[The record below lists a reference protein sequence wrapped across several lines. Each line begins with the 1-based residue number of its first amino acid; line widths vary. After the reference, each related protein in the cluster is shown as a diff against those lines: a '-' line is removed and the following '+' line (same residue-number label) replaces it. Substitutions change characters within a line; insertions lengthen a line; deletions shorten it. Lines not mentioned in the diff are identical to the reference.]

1 MVEPNR
7 GTINIDN
14 GYCNRDSLDEHDN
27 SVYDNKRIVGRMNLS
42 LLEDGSLVTGHTIV
56 TTTVG
61 EPMILLSSLLQSF
74 SIHHLK
80 KVK

>member
-56 TTTVG
+56 TTKAG